1 MIDTALHGKTVLVT
15 GAAGGIGRA
24 LVEAFA
30 AEGANL
36 LLTAHAG
43 HAALGEWLAGR
54 PWAGRALAARA
65 DVTQPAQLAR
75 AVEQGVERFGRLDAC
90 IVNAGVWPPED
101 LRLDE
106 LPEARLRSTIEI
118 NLLGALWT
126 VRAFFGAL
134 KRTGPRPDGQGAS
147 VTFIGSTA
155 GRFGERFHVDYAV
168 TKAALRG
175 AVLSLKNE
183 IVLLDPHGR
192 VNMVEPGWTVTPMAE
207 AALAEPGTIERVLR
221 TTPVRQL
228 ARAEDIARAVLFLS
242 SPALARHVSGEILTV
257 AGGME
262 GRVQWDPGQIDPER
276 VRARLVEGP

>member
-1 MIDTALHGKTVLVT
+1 VIDTALSGKTVLVT

-24 LVEAFA
+24 LAEAFA
-30 AEGANL
+30 EEGASL

-43 HAALGEWLAGR
+43 YDALHGWLAGQ
-54 PWAGRALAARA
+54 PWSGRALAARA
-65 DVTQPAQLAR
+65 DVTRPAELAR
-75 AVEQGVERFGRLDAC
+75 AAAEGVERFGRLDAC
-90 IVNAGVWPPED
+90 IVNAGVWPPDD

-106 LPEARLRSTIEI
+106 LPEERLRSTIDI

-155 GRFGERFHVDYAV
+155 GRFGERFHVDYSV

-183 IVLLDPHGR
+183 IILLDPYGR

-207 AALAEPGTIERVLR
+207 PALAEPGTIERVLR

-228 ARAEDIARAVLFLS
+228 ARPEDIARAVVFLS
-242 SPALARHVSGEILTV
+242 SPALARHVSGETLTV

-262 GRVQWDPGQIDPER
+262 GRVQWDPGQIDPAR
-276 VRARLVEGP
+276 VRARLGEGP